1 MYLLRITCKNKK
13 YMNFQTKTYG
23 LSPLTS
29 FIYGL
34 QNGPLIDIRVLR
46 DSILVRKYI
55 IKTKF
60 KDFVACQ
67 L

>member
-1 MYLLRITCKNKK
+1 MYLLCITCKNKK

-34 QNGPLIDIRVLR
+34 QNDPLIDITLFW
-46 DSILVRKYI
+46 DSILLRKYI
-55 IKTKF
+55 LKIKF
-60 KDFVACQ
+60 KDFVTCQ